1 MVNSLILYS
10 IGLISGIAI
19 VTLLNNSN
27 KGRAG
32 AKGITQEYTSKD
44 GVKRTAKKD
53 REDHIV
59 WVPAQHYSSVGLLHF
74 LLYLAG
80 SRSQQ

>member
-1 MVNSLILYS
+1 MINSLILYS
-10 IGLISGIAI
+10 IGMISGIAI

-27 KGRAG
+27 KGRSG
-32 AKGITQEYTSKD
+32 AKGITKEYTSKD

-59 WVPAQHYSSVGLLHF
+59 
-74 LLYLAG
+74 
-80 SRSQQ
+80 

>member
-27 KGRAG
+27 KGRSG
-32 AKGITQEYTSKD
+32 AKGITQEYKSKD
-44 GVKRTAKKD
+44 GVTRTAKKD

-59 WVPAQHYSSVGLLHF
+59 
-74 LLYLAG
+74 
-80 SRSQQ
+80 

>member
-10 IGLISGIAI
+10 IGMISGIAI

-27 KGRAG
+27 KGRSG
-32 AKGITQEYTSKD
+32 AKGITGEYTTKD
-44 GVKRTAKKD
+44 GVKRTGKKD

-59 WVPAQHYSSVGLLHF
+59 
-74 LLYLAG
+74 
-80 SRSQQ
+80 

>member
-10 IGLISGIAI
+10 IGLISGIAV

-27 KGRAG
+27 KGRSG

-53 REDHIV
+53 R
-59 WVPAQHYSSVGLLHF
+59 
-74 LLYLAG
+74 
-80 SRSQQ
+80 